1 MKFWKASVD
10 KTNSVK
16 SKTLSSITLRASG
29 DRLIVRMNMDD
40 DTFFD
45 TYCDRIPIFKNGDVL
60 HLDLVDKVEVPY
72 RNDGQEEENG

>member
-1 MKFWKASVD
+1 MKYWKASVD

-45 TYCDRIPIFKNGDVL
+45 TECNRIPTFKSGDVL
-60 HLDLVDKVEVPY
+60 HLDLVDKVEVSY
-72 RNDGQEEENG
+72 RNDEQEGENG

>member
-45 TYCDRIPIFKNGDVL
+45 TECGRIPIFKNGDVL
-60 HLDLVDKVEVPY
+60 HLDLIDKVEVPY
-72 RNDGQEEENG
+72 RNDEQEGENG